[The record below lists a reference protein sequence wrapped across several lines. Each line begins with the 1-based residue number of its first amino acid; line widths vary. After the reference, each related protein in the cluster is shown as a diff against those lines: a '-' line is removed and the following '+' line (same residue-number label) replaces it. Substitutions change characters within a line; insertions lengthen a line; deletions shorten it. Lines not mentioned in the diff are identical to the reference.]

1 MFLIFTQ
8 FTSPASVS
16 RIDQFSNILADQ
28 KYRAVDTYSFKLK
41 SAFWSGSL
49 YAIVCNVRSNNLATF
64 GFQRVLLNGNVVTF
78 SIN

>member
-41 SAFWSGSL
+41 SAF
-49 YAIVCNVRSNNLATF
+49 
-64 GFQRVLLNGNVVTF
+64 
-78 SIN
+78 